1 MDLIFD
7 TSLDNVQ
14 PYLFRISPLTPDYAA
29 ASPSMGSAV
38 KKIIKDSLAI

>member
-1 MDLIFD
+1 MELIFY

-14 PYLFRISPLTPDYAA
+14 PYLFRISPHTPDASA

-38 KKIIKDSLAI
+38 KKILKDSLAI